1 MVKAPIHCL
10 GIFDDVM
17 ADTLATQETNSLLS
31 NIFVARQPIF
41 DAELNVYAYEL
52 LFRSGDTGTANVT
65 DGNAASSQ
73 VMISAF
79 LDIGI
84 ENITD
89 NHLSFINLT
98 RDFIVGQLP
107 LPMPPETVVLEIL
120 EDIEVDEE
128 LLNALKI
135 FSKQGYT
142 IALDDYVFT
151 ADKTPLFDIID
162 IIKIDFLECD
172 KDRLAS
178 EVKRL
183 KRHNVKLLAE
193 KVETQEEFEL
203 CKALGFDY
211 YQGYFISKPKVM
223 KGQSLKPNRI
233 SLMKIL
239 AMMQSPDCKID
250 ELEQIISQD
259 VSISYKI
266 LRIINSALYNL
277 QREIESIRQAIVL
290 LGLKTI
296 RDWLTVVMMT
306 NIDDKPP
313 ELIFQ
318 CLQRAHMMQSLSEA
332 AGINKDTGFTTGLF
346 SSLDALMDQP
356 MDKVLDTL
364 PLAEEITLALLK
376 KEGTLGGMLE
386 AVLHYERGE
395 WQDININKFNVDDL
409 RKHYLDSLSW
419 TTDLVKQ
426 FT

>member
-1 MVKAPIHCL
+1 
-10 GIFDDVM
+10 M
-17 ADTLATQETNSLLS
+17 ADTLTPQETNPQLS

-41 DAELNVYAYEL
+41 DADLNVYAYEL
-52 LFRSGDTGTANVT
+52 LFRSGDTGTADVT

-73 VMISAF
+73 VMINAF

-84 ENITD
+84 EAITD

-107 LPMPPETVVLEIL
+107 LPLPPETVVLEIL

-135 FSKQGYT
+135 FANQGYT

-151 ADKTPLFDIID
+151 ADKNPLFDIID

-183 KRHNVKLLAE
+183 KKHNVKLLAE

-211 YQGYFISKPKVM
+211 YQGYFISKPKVLS
-223 KGQSLKPNRI
+223 GQSMKSNRI

-239 AMMQSPDCKID
+239 AVMQNSACDIN
-250 ELEQIISQD
+250 ELEELISQD

-277 QREIESIRQAIVL
+277 QGKIESIRQAIVL
-290 LGLKTI
+290 LGLQTI
-296 RDWLTVVMMT
+296 REWLTVVMLT

-313 ELIFQ
+313 ELMFQ
-318 CLQRAHMMQSLSEA
+318 CLQRAHMMQPLSEA
-332 AGINKDTGFTTGLF
+332 MGINKDTGFTVGLF
-346 SSLDALMDQP
+346 SSLDAIMDQP
-356 MDKVLDTL
+356 MDKVLDAL
-364 PLAEEITLALLK
+364 PLAEEITQALLK
-376 KEGTLGGMLE
+376 REGKLGDLLDI
-386 AVLHYERGE
+386 VLHYERGE
-395 WQDININKFNVDDL
+395 WQNINTDTFIADDL
-409 RKHYLDSLSW
+409 SKHYLESLSW
-419 TTDLVKQ
+419 TTELVNQ
-426 FT
+426 FTATN

>member
-1 MVKAPIHCL
+1 MT
-10 GIFDDVM
+10 
-17 ADTLATQETNSLLS
+17 DTLEPQETNPLLG
-31 NIFVARQPIF
+31 NIYVARQPIF

-151 ADKTPLFDIID
+151 EDKTPLFDIID

-183 KRHNVKLLAE
+183 KIHGVKLLAE

-211 YQGYFISKPKVM
+211 YQGYFISKPKVI

-239 AMMQSPDCKID
+239 AIMQSPDCKID
-250 ELEQIISQD
+250 ELEKIISQD

-277 QREIESIRQAIVL
+277 KREIESIRQAIVL

-306 NIDDKPP
+306 DIDDKPP

-356 MDKVLDTL
+356 MDKVLDSL
-364 PLAEEITLALLK
+364 PLAEEITQALLK
-376 KEGTLGGMLE
+376 REGKLGELLE

-395 WQDININKFNVDDL
+395 WQDINADKFKADNL
-409 RKHYLDSLSW
+409 SKHYIESLSW

-426 FT
+426 FTAQ

>member
-1 MVKAPIHCL
+1 MV
-10 GIFDDVM
+10 
-17 ADTLATQETNSLLS
+17 DTLAPQETNSQLN
-31 NIFVARQPIF
+31 NIFVARQAIF

-52 LFRSGDTGTANVT
+52 LFRSGNTGTADVT

-73 VMISAF
+73 VMINAF

-84 ENITD
+84 EAITN
-89 NHLSFINLT
+89 NHICFINLT

-107 LPMPPETVVLEIL
+107 LPLPPETVVLEIL

-135 FSKQGYT
+135 FAKQGYT

-151 ADKTPLFDIID
+151 ADKNPLFDIID

-178 EVKRL
+178 EVQRL
-183 KRHNVKLLAE
+183 KKHNVKLLAE

-211 YQGYFISKPKVM
+211 YQGYFISKPKVLS
-223 KGQSLKPNRI
+223 GQSLKPNRI

-239 AMMQSPDCKID
+239 ATMQNPACDIN
-250 ELEQIISQD
+250 ELEELISQD

-277 QREIESIRQAIVL
+277 QRKIESIRQAIVL
-290 LGLKTI
+290 LGLQTI
-296 RDWLTVVMMT
+296 REWLTVVMLT

-313 ELIFQ
+313 ELMFQ
-318 CLQRAHMMQSLSEA
+318 CLQRAHMLQSLSEA
-332 AGINKDTGFTTGLF
+332 AGMNKDTGFTVGLF
-346 SSLDALMDQP
+346 SSLDAIMDQP
-356 MDKVLDTL
+356 MDKVLNEL
-364 PLAEEITLALLK
+364 PLSEEITLALLK
-376 KEGTLGGMLE
+376 REGKLGELLDI
-386 AVLHYERGE
+386 VLHYERGE
-395 WQDININKFNVDDL
+395 WQNINTDTFMADDL
-409 RKHYLDSLSW
+409 RKYYLESLSW
-419 TTDLVKQ
+419 ATVLVNQ
-426 FT
+426 FTATN

>member
-1 MVKAPIHCL
+1 
-10 GIFDDVM
+10 M
-17 ADTLATQETNSLLS
+17 ADSLPPQEENSLLS

-52 LFRSGDTGTANVT
+52 LFRSGDTDTAHVT

-73 VMISAF
+73 VMINAF

-84 ENITD
+84 DAITD

-107 LPMPPETVVLEIL
+107 LPLPPETVVLEIL

-135 FSKQGYT
+135 FANQGYT

-172 KDRLAS
+172 KDMLAS

-183 KRHNVKLLAE
+183 KMHGVKLLAE

-203 CKALGFDY
+203 CKSLGFDY
-211 YQGYFISKPKVM
+211 YQGYFISKPKVLC
-223 KGQSLKPNRI
+223 GQSLKPNRI

-239 AMMQSPDCKID
+239 AVMQNPDFNIN
-250 ELEQIISQD
+250 ELEELISQD

-277 QREIESIRQAIVL
+277 QRKIESIRQAIVL

-296 RDWLTVVMMT
+296 REWLTVVMLT
-306 NIDDKPP
+306 DIDDKPP

-318 CLQRAHMMQSLSEA
+318 CLQRAHMMQSLTEA
-332 AGINKDTGFTTGLF
+332 AGMNKDTGFTTGLF
-346 SSLDALMDQP
+346 SSLDAIMDRP
-356 MDKVLDTL
+356 MDKVLDEL
-364 PLAEEITLALLK
+364 PLAEEITQALLK
-376 KEGTLGGMLE
+376 REGKLGSLLE
-386 AVLHYERGE
+386 IVLHYERGE
-395 WQDININKFNVDDL
+395 WQNINTDKFMVDDL
-409 RKHYLDSLSW
+409 SKHYLESLSW
-419 TTDLVKQ
+419 TTELVKQ
-426 FT
+426 FAETN

>member
-1 MVKAPIHCL
+1 MV
-10 GIFDDVM
+10 
-17 ADTLATQETNSLLS
+17 DTLAPQETNSPLN
-31 NIFVARQPIF
+31 NIFVARQAIF

-52 LFRSGDTGTANVT
+52 LFRSSNTGTADVT

-73 VMISAF
+73 VMINAF

-84 ENITD
+84 EAITG

-107 LPMPPETVVLEIL
+107 LPLSPETVVLEIL

-135 FSKQGYT
+135 FAKQGYT

-151 ADKTPLFDIID
+151 ADKNPLFDIID
-162 IIKIDFLECD
+162 IIKIDFIECD

-183 KRHNVKLLAE
+183 KKHNVKLLAE

-211 YQGYFISKPKVM
+211 YQGYFISKPKILS
-223 KGQSLKPNRI
+223 GQSLKPNRI

-239 AMMQSPDCKID
+239 ATMQNPACDIN
-250 ELEQIISQD
+250 ELEGLISQD
-259 VSISYKI
+259 VSISYKT

-277 QREIESIRQAIVL
+277 QRKIESIRQAIVL
-290 LGLKTI
+290 LGLQTI
-296 RDWLTVVMMT
+296 REWLTVVMLT

-313 ELIFQ
+313 ELMFQ
-318 CLQRAHMMQSLSEA
+318 CLQRAHMLQSLSEA
-332 AGINKDTGFTTGLF
+332 VGMNKDTGFTVGLF
-346 SSLDALMDQP
+346 SSLDAIMDKP
-356 MDKVLDTL
+356 MDKVLDEL
-364 PLAEEITLALLK
+364 PLAEEITQALLK
-376 KEGTLGGMLE
+376 REGKLGELLDI
-386 AVLHYERGE
+386 VLHYERGE
-395 WQDININKFNVDDL
+395 WQNINTDTFMADDL
-409 RKHYLDSLSW
+409 RKYYLESLSW
-419 TTDLVKQ
+419 ATVLVNQ
-426 FT
+426 FTATN